1 MKLCRSSRRCPA
13 HIALLAALCA
23 AALLASACGSVVP
36 DRFYTLAE
44 PARGAPRAA
53 PAGFY
58 IELMPVDVPQQV
70 ARSQFVVTTG
80 PGQVDLLEHERWSA
94 PLSDEVGRA
103 LSDEL
108 SRALGAIDVYRTP
121 YPATAPVFRIHVNVQ
136 RFESAPGVHVGV
148 EATWSVRALP
158 DGVPVICHS
167 TIEEPVT
174 AGYEALVAG
183 HRRALQRLSADIV
196 GVVRRLE
203 QDRSAPAPA
212 ASTSTSTSTLA
223 PTSASAAAPSGRTGI
238 APPGAVPDSAL

>member
-1 MKLCRSSRRCPA
+1 MKSCRSSRRCCV
-13 HIALLAALCA
+13 HIAPLAALCA

-36 DRFYTLAE
+36 DRFYTLAG
-44 PARGAPRAA
+44 PARGVPRAA

-70 ARSQFVVTTG
+70 ARSQWVVTTG

-121 YPATAPVFRIHVNVQ
+121 HPATAPVFRIHVNVQ
-136 RFESAPGVHVGV
+136 RFESAPGAYVGV

-158 DGVPVICHS
+158 DGVPVTCHS

-174 AGYEALVAG
+174 AGYDALVAG
-183 HRRALQRLSADIV
+183 HRRALQRLSDDIV
-196 GVVRRLE
+196 GVVRKLVPH
-203 QDRSAPAPA
+203 RSAPAPSA
-212 ASTSTSTSTLA
+212 AA
-223 PTSASAAAPSGRTGI
+223 PASASAAAPRGRAGTGI
-238 APPGAVPDSAL
+238 APTAVAPDSALRCPAPA